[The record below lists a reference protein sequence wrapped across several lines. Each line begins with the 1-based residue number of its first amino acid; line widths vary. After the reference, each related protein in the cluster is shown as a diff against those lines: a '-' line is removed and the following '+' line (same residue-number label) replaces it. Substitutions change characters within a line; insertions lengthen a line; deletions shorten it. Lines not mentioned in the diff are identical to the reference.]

1 MKLKTR
7 TVTSIR
13 AKQKKNT
20 QQDRTKYL
28 KTIDALPQGQVQK
41 YQIKSEEKP
50 PDIMLTK
57 ISQNSC
63 EELFYMQQKLE

>member
-13 AKQKKNT
+13 AKQKKIT

-28 KTIDALPQGQVQK
+28 KMIDALPQGQVQK
-41 YQIKSEEKP
+41 YQVKSEEKS

-57 ISQNSC
+57 IPQNSC
-63 EELFYMQQKLE
+63 EDLFYTQQKLE